1 MFEDDR
7 GLLQGTLELLI
18 LKALSRGPA
27 HGYGVASWIEQA
39 TDDALRVEEGSLY
52 PALHRMERKGWIEA
66 EWGFSEN
73 NRKAKY
79 YRLTSG
85 GRAAFRAKTRGWA
98 RLVAVVGKA
107 LASTARPGWV
117 EGA

>member
-1 MFEDDR
+1 MIEDDR
-7 GLLQGTLELLI
+7 GLQTGTRELPI
-18 LKALSRGPA
+18 VTALSRGAA
-27 HGYGVASWIEQA
+27 HGYGIARWIEQA
-39 TDDALRVEEGSLY
+39 TEDALRVEEGSLY

-66 EWGFSEN
+66 EWGSSEN

-85 GRAAFRAKTRGWA
+85 GRAEFRSKTRGWT
-98 RLVAVVGKA
+98 RLVTVVGKA
-107 LASTARPGWV
+107 LSSTSGV